1 MEWPQCFMK
10 KCTKWLQWEHVQ
22 VEKVS
27 RKQGPNMVWVS
38 PSLNPQERTQV
49 LWKGMITLHL
59 WVHACVCLYHVYM
72 LMCKC
77 VCECV
82 CMYICLWMYS
92 CMCELSFVFVNCK
105 CLCVWYVHCCV
116 FMHVHICACLYL
128 CMHVCEVCIMGV
140 FIFLSHLLIRKLP
153 EAWEWCLLLLISRKL
168 LSSMH
173 TCNTCWLENASAI
186 IEVVHA

>member
-82 CMYICLWMYS
+82 CMYVYMF
-92 CMCELSFVFVNCK
+92 MD
-105 CLCVWYVHCCV
+105 V
-116 FMHVHICACLYL
+116 FMHVWIEFCICELQVFMCVVCTLLCFYACACACAYL
-128 CMHVCEVCIMGV
+128 CLFVSVYACVWGMYYGCIY
-140 FIFLSHLLIRKLP
+140 F
-153 EAWEWCLLLLISRKL
+153 LIS
-168 LSSMH
+168 S
-173 TCNTCWLENASAI
+173 TNP
-186 IEVVHA
+186 